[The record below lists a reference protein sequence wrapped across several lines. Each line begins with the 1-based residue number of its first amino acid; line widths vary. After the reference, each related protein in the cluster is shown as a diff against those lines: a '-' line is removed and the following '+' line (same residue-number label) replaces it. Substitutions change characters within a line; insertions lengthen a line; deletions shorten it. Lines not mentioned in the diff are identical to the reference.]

1 MKLATLAIVSALAAP
16 AAQAAIVTLNFD
28 GAVNTDIT
36 SAYAGLTFKAPGV
49 GAPVRTWASPGA
61 DTPGNVLGLSG
72 QNNFYALNQQESSAI
87 DIMFGTAVSS
97 VSIRAAFVQA
107 SDFFLN
113 LTGMLPFM
121 AVYNSDVISAANR
134 IGLETWNI
142 AGDACLNSNGL
153 FCQSAYDTLDF
164 TSLSSNI
171 KAIRISGFAPPTAG
185 VPLRRSIFD
194 TLSYGSQGGTVP
206 EPTSAALVAL
216 ALGGLAMARRR
227 KAQAAA

>member
-1 MKLATLAIVSALAAP
+1 MKLTTLAIAAALVAP
-16 AAQAAIVTLNFD
+16 AAHAAVVTLDFD
-28 GAVNTDIT
+28 GAVNTNIT
-36 SAYAGLTFKAPGV
+36 NAYAGLTFNAPGV

-87 DIMFGTAVSS
+87 DIVFDTAVSS

-134 IGLETWNI
+134 IGLVSWDI
-142 AGDACLNSNGL
+142 AADACLNSNGL

-164 TSLSSNI
+164 SSLSGDI
-171 KAIRISGFAPPTAG
+171 KAIRISGFAPPTTG
-185 VPLRRSIFD
+185 VALRRSIFD
-194 TLSYGSQGGTVP
+194 TLSYDTPGGTVA
-206 EPTSAALVAL
+206 EPSSLLLAGLAGL
-216 ALGGLAMARRR
+216 ALFRQRRR
-227 KAQAAA
+227 NTPTPA